1 MPELKDKMDHLG
13 GTARHEAGKVADKAK
28 DATSNVVGAVK
39 DTFQNAVKDTF
50 QNVAGNAADMA
61 NKAASQVRDTAKEWY
76 GAAEECATNAGENVR
91 RMAGDVG
98 ERAGEVGDEMTR
110 FIRRNPVPCVLAAV
124 GIGFLAAIAL
134 RRSSS

>member
-1 MPELKDKMDHLG
+1 MPELKDKMENLG
-13 GTARHEAGKVADKAK
+13 STARHEAGKMGDKAK
-28 DATSNVVGAVK
+28 DTASNVVG
-39 DTFQNAVKDTF
+39 AVKDTF